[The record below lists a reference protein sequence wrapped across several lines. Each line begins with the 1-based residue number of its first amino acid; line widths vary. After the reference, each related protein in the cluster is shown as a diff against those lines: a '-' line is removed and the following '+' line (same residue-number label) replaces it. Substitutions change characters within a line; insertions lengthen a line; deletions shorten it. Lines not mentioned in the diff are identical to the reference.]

1 MFFEKDRFMKKPA
14 CLLLVF
20 ILFVVSGIAQNAP
33 QEGAASVAM
42 RDLIAQ
48 GAVDA
53 GSTLAIADRLRSE
66 LFNTG
71 AFTVLERSQMEAILK
86 EQGFQQG
93 GCTTDACA
101 VEAGRLLGV
110 KFFITGNIGKVGAT
124 FTINVR
130 MIDVAAGKMVQI
142 ATSDCKCEIDDVL
155 SRSTIDVASKL
166 ARSVNAKAPSSEE
179 TKPVVSETPASET
192 PKPASGVLSVSSEPP
207 VAEVLPPP
215 IAAPSDTT
223 KKHKSAADTGKKENI
238 AVLDLEPRGGLSA
251 DEILSI
257 SDRLR
262 GELLATGKY
271 TVIERA
277 QMDAIL
283 KEQGFQQTGVCSE
296 ASCIVQV
303 GQLLAVHKMVGG
315 AIGKV
320 GKAYSIN
327 LKIIDVQTGKIERQV
342 SDDIK
347 CSKEELV
354 SFHIRNVARK
364 MAGLVRLKKPWYGE
378 WYVWAPVGVLAVGGG
393 AYLAVASQK
402 PDVAAPR
409 RDVVVEVP
417 LQ

>member
-1 MFFEKDRFMKKPA
+1 MFFEKDRFMNKPA
-14 CLLLVF
+14 CLLFVF
-20 ILFVVSGIAQNAP
+20 TLFVAAGIAQKAP
-33 QEGAASVAM
+33 QERAASVAM
-42 RDLIAQ
+42 SDLVAQ
-48 GAVDA
+48 GVDA
-53 GSTLAIADRLRSE
+53 GSTLAISDRIRSE

-71 AFTVLERSQMEAILK
+71 VFTVLERTQMDFILK
-86 EQGFQQG
+86 EQGYQQS
-93 GCTTDACA
+93 GCATDACA
-101 VEAGRLLGV
+101 VEAGQLLGV
-110 KFFITGNIGKVGAT
+110 KFIIAGSIGKVGST
-124 FTINVR
+124 FTINMR
-130 MIDVAAGKMVQI
+130 MIDVATGKIVQI
-142 ATSDCKCEIDDVL
+142 ANSDCKCEIDDVL
-155 SRSTIDVASKL
+155 SRSAIEVAHKL
-166 ARSVNAKAPSSEE
+166 AQSITTQPSSSEAAL
-179 TKPVVSETPASET
+179 PVVSDTPRTET
-192 PKPASGVLSVSSEPP
+192 PKPAAEIPSVSSEPP
-207 VAEVLPPP
+207 ETKVLPAPV
-215 IAAPSDTT
+215 AAPSNAAG
-223 KKHKSAADTGKKENI
+223 KPASAPDTGKKENI

-315 AIGKV
+315 SIGKV

-347 CSKEELV
+347 CTKEELV

-364 MAGLVRLKKPWYGE
+364 TAGLVKLKKPWYGE
-378 WYVWAPVGVLAVGGG
+378 WYVWAPVGILAVGGG
-393 AYLAVASQK
+393 AFLAVSSQK
-402 PDVAAPR
+402 PDVAPAQ
-409 RDVVVEVP
+409 RDVAVEVP
-417 LQ
+417 VR

>member
-1 MFFEKDRFMKKPA
+1 MRFSNKDRFMKRQA
-14 CLLLVF
+14 SLLLVF
-20 ILFVVSGIAQNAP
+20 TLFAVPGIAQEASP
-33 QEGAASVAM
+33 QEGA
-42 RDLIAQ
+42 D
-48 GAVDA
+48 
-53 GSTLAIADRLRSE
+53 
-66 LFNTG
+66 
-71 AFTVLERSQMEAILK
+71 TV
-86 EQGFQQG
+86 
-93 GCTTDACA
+93 
-101 VEAGRLLGV
+101 
-110 KFFITGNIGKVGAT
+110 IT
-124 FTINVR
+124 
-130 MIDVAAGKMVQI
+130 QP
-142 ATSDCKCEIDDVL
+142 
-155 SRSTIDVASKL
+155 
-166 ARSVNAKAPSSEE
+166 PSSEV
-179 TKPVVSETPASET
+179 TKPVVSETPKPEI
-192 PKPASGVLSVSSEPP
+192 PEPASGTPSVSSEPP
-207 VAEVLPPP
+207 ETKVLPVPV
-215 IAAPSDTT
+215 AAPSDASR
-223 KKHKSAADTGKKENI
+223 KPASAPDTGKKENI

-315 AIGKV
+315 SIGKV

-364 MAGLVRLKKPWYGE
+364 TAGLVKLKKPWYGE
-378 WYVWAPVGVLAVGGG
+378 WYVWAPVGILAVGGG
-393 AYLAVASQK
+393 AFLAVASQK
-402 PDVAAPR
+402 PDVAASQ
-409 RDVVVEVP
+409 RDVAVEVP
-417 LQ
+417 VR